1 MVIWVPQLSVGEV
14 FFRLADLSAFSL
26 MYLVKYVSLSS
37 SVLFSADSTQYVV
50 NVGKQHSVMEIDL
63 L

>member
-1 MVIWVPQLSVGEV
+1 MGEV
-14 FFRLADLSAFSL
+14 FFLLADFSAFSL

-50 NVGKQHSVMEIDL
+50 NVGKQHGVMETDL